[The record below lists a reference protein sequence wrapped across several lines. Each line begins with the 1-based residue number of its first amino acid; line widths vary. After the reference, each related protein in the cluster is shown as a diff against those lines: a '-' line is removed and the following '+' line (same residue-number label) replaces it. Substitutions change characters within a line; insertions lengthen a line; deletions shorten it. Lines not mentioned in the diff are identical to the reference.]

1 MEIVKAFTTNNL
13 HTEITIKGT
22 FDTPLFRASDIG
34 EVLEINNIR
43 TSITNFDETEKVV
56 QNIITQGG
64 TQQVT
69 FLTEKG
75 LYKILFKSRKQIAE
89 QFQNWV
95 CDVIKEIRLSG
106 TYILKQHV
114 EQLKNDINQTET
126 KIKQEYDQ
134 KLNKEKALEKQ
145 NLLLR
150 EYGNAGALVYIVK
163 VKSYENGEYIIKI
176 GESRRGIEGRFN
188 EHKSKYEEIKN

>member
-1 MEIVKAFTTNNL
+1 MEVVKAFTTNNL

-106 TYILKQHV
+106 TY
-114 EQLKNDINQTET
+114 TT
-126 KIKQEYDQ
+126 C
-134 KLNKEKALEKQ
+134 
-145 NLLLR
+145 R
-150 EYGNAGALVYIVK
+150 TT
-163 VKSYENGEYIIKI
+163 
-176 GESRRGIEGRFN
+176 
-188 EHKSKYEEIKN
+188 